1 MNTNDDVTDY
11 YSGCYVPLGSV
22 FYQTDELMRILTP
35 YFVRIEIDP
44 LFNKD
49 SKALMKKVRKDV
61 NKLTKFLK
69 NEIGE
74 GTIRMMTRDD
84 AEIIQHDVRGIGYGV
99 QETQPLVGWEGE
111 KTTSEIL
118 LQELICMEGKD
129 SLEFLLGG
137 FGPQYFYDFIP
148 KDYAAEA

>member
-1 MNTNDDVTDY
+1 
-11 YSGCYVPLGSV
+11 
-22 FYQTDELMRILTP
+22 MRILTP

-49 SKALMKKVRKDV
+49 GKALMKKVRKDV

-69 NEIGE
+69 NEMGE

-84 AEIIQHDVRGIGYGV
+84 AEIIQYDIRGIGYGV

-129 SLEFLLGG
+129 GLEFLLGG